1 MDGTAHRAHASC
13 AARSLVAL
21 IAVAGLVVVGAMTTA
36 TASTSTRPLVG
47 TSFGGT
53 SVTTINTTTALF
65 PNASVGRYYF
75 SGNPGTYEGSPLS
88 AIPAGET
95 IFVSFKTTVATVES
109 GADNAAFA
117 AILQDWNASGRTI
130 YWTWQHEADAP
141 TSGIA
146 PADYVAGWNQLL
158 SVEAANPAPNV
169 HSMSILTG
177 SALNTNAPHG
187 PLSQW
192 FVPADAVGFD
202 VYNLTQEPL
211 AEAYATS
218 VGKPLAFPEFGNV
231 VAPNTATDA
240 AALSFAQSFVANLTP
255 NVFAASWWNSLGTSL
270 TGKPLTTAYLGTL
283 P

>member
-1 MDGTAHRAHASC
+1 MAGTANRAYAPG

-21 IAVAGLVVVGAMTTA
+21 IAVAGLLVVGAMTSA
-36 TASTSTRPLVG
+36 TAGTSARLLVG
-47 TSFGGT
+47 ASFGGT
-53 SVTTINTTTALF
+53 TVTAINTTTALF
-65 PNASVGRYYF
+65 PNATVGRYYF
-75 SGNPGTYEGSPLS
+75 SGNPGTYESTPLS
-88 AIPAGET
+88 AIPSGET

-109 GADNAAFA
+109 GAYNAAFTS
-117 AILQDWNASGRTI
+117 ILQDWNASGRTI
-130 YWTWQHEADAP
+130 YWTWQHEADIS

-146 PADYVAGWNQLL
+146 AADYVAGWSQLL
-158 SVEAANPAPNV
+158 AVEAANPAPNV

-187 PLSQW
+187 PLGQW
-192 FVPADAVGFD
+192 YVPTDAIGFD

-211 AEAYATS
+211 AEAYANT

-231 VAPNTATDA
+231 IAPNPTTDA
-240 AALSFAQSFVANLTP
+240 AALAFAQSFIANLTP
-255 NVFAASWWNSLGTSL
+255 NVFAAAWWNSLGTSL